1 VINPPKTLKTERLR
15 LRKAKLSDAEA
26 IFHQYAQDPEVI
38 KYVSWR
44 AHKDLAETREYMRMC
59 QLAWDVGKAFH
70 WVIEHNDDKQVIGM
84 MIARV
89 SGEKW
94 ELGYVLARAHWG
106 LGYMTEALKALV
118 GWALK
123 QQEIYR
129 IWAVCDVEN
138 LASAR
143 VMEKTGMQRE
153 GILRRWS
160 VHPNLSNEPRD
171 SYCYAIVK

>member
-1 VINPPKTLKTERLR
+1 MINPPKTLKTERLR

-44 AHKDLAETREYMRMC
+44 AHKDLGETREYMRMC

-70 WVIEHNDDKQVIGM
+70 WVIEHND
-84 MIARV
+84 
-89 SGEKW
+89 
-94 ELGYVLARAHWG
+94 VLASAHWG

-118 GWALK
+118 AWALT

-129 IWAVCDVEN
+129 IWAVCDVDN

-143 VMEKTGMQRE
+143 VMEKAGMQRE